1 MRARRASEASVTVA
15 EDVETIAKMA
25 RIPRR
30 PSRARSASASKLAP
44 SLKAVIFGQDDAIER
59 GRLARPS
66 SSPARALRSP
76 EKPIGSF
83 LFAGP
88 TGVGKTELAK
98 QLAKVLGVEF
108 SAST

>member
-1 MRARRASEASVTVA
+1 MRPEGRAQAVDVADIERSSRRWRRSRREERLGRRQEPAQE
-15 EDVETIAKMA
+15 
-25 RIPRR
+25 PRG
-30 PSRARSASASKLAP
+30 RAQGL
-44 SLKAVIFGQDDAIER
+44 IFGQDDAIEQLVR
-59 GRLARPS
+59 RHQAR
-66 SSPARALRSP
+66 RAGLRAG